1 MQRQNGEKMLDN
13 IRRILH
19 SLECG
24 FFMTHQEQEEAADL
38 IRTLMHENDRM
49 KARIIEALKHLQLGS
64 EMDILE
70 AIRRLK

>member
-1 MQRQNGEKMLDN
+1 MLDN

-70 AIRRLK
+70 AIRILK

>member
-1 MQRQNGEKMLDN
+1 MLDN